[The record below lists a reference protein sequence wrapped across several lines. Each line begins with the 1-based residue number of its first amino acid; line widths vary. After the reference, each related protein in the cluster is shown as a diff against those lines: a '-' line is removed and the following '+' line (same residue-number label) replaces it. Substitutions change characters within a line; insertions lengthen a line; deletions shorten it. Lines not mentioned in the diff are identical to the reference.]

1 MKDEYVN
8 MLDALLVDL
17 RRQLLQAYETCND
30 GFQEERPSRAV
41 SASSSLTQA
50 MSQAMS
56 IASAVNL
63 DGLEGNALAID
74 GPVSA
79 SSSGSQ
85 NNKPRIVSPAL
96 LSMQSVGSGVDHGD
110 ASQVMKSGLD
120 GKSQAETNRVK
131 HRLRLR
137 LGALSASRLVSGK
150 SLHDAVAV
158 LGLTRYTVEDMN
170 VFVNLLADFIHL
182 EFESCSQELESMESS
197 AEVTLVDETEALG
210 TPVWEWP
217 DKATFATGNA
227 PLLTSSRTVS
237 HFGPGESASAARQ
250 YNVVPA
256 QALVDVFLAQEG
268 PTHKK
273 IFGSKLIP
281 MYRAMKEILLASE
294 TNRLVAEL
302 TFVRINDLAAPV
314 ERLNLLMYM
323 EPLVAIMIVANGI
336 MIGFQTDPRYEAW
349 SGWIYFESI
358 FAAFLLLE
366 ILLRMRFLRCRK
378 YWCGPDRYWN
388 WFDLVLGATGL
399 ADLTIQLITRDS
411 SVGGTS
417 LLRFCRLIRLVRIVK
432 VFRIKAMKD
441 LRLMVKGLVAGI
453 RTLLLAFTLLFGV
466 LYVISGFATITI
478 GTSKAAQDLELAS
491 FFENIPASMF
501 TAFRCFTGECVNN
514 EGRPIHSILAQLM
527 GWPFI
532 FAYVASYMLVTMGI
546 FNVILAVYVDIT
558 MKAAKENDAQTAEQY
573 SRESVRVARTT
584 RELLKKF
591 ATAYH
596 VYHAED
602 GRKGKRNSQDKMNI
616 TGLYADVHDHEE
628 IAITKD
634 LFLLIIQDR
643 AVQKLMDDLELPPD
657 RANLFEIIDADG
669 SGTLQITELLQGL
682 LKIRGEINKSDT
694 IAAYLVTK
702 ALQETFS
709 EHKEEFHKHKKKVLH
724 SIEALDLKLTM
735 MLKIMAQGQ
744 AQVSNEA
751 IAIAASMTPNM
762 SPENVMEV
770 MLSMDTLASGSERHP
785 RFHGERRK
793 DAQVTSQCLPLPIK
807 PLAFDDGEENSPSWT
822 PPEEMR
828 DDNKS

>member
-56 IASAVNL
+56 IPSNAVHL
-63 DGLEGNALAID
+63 DGLEGTSLAID

-96 LSMQSVGSGVDHGD
+96 HSQESAMSAGSGIFHGD

-137 LGALSASRLVSGK
+137 LGALSASRLVTGK
-150 SLHDAVAV
+150 SLHDAVVV

-197 AEVTLVDETEALG
+197 EVTVVDETEALG

-217 DKATFATGNA
+217 DKATFATGSA
-227 PLLTSSRTVS
+227 PLLVSSRTVT
-237 HFGPGESASAARQ
+237 HFGPGEPVAAARQ

-268 PTHKK
+268 ATHKK
-273 IFGSKLIP
+273 IFGSKLMP

-302 TFVRINDLAAPV
+302 TFVRINDLAAPI

-366 ILLRMRFLRCRK
+366 ILLRMRVLRCRK

-616 TGLYADVHDHEE
+616 TGLYADVGDHEQ

-724 SIEALDLKLTM
+724 SIEALDLKLTV
-735 MLKIMAQGQ
+735 MLKIMAQGSEGKLSR
-744 AQVSNEA
+744 VSNEA
-751 IAIAASMTPNM
+751 LAIAASMTPNM
-762 SPENVMEV
+762 SPENLMEA
-770 MLSMDTLASGSERHP
+770 MISMDTLASGSER
-785 RFHGERRK
+785 K
-793 DAQVTSQCLPLPIK
+793 DPQVTSQCLPLPIK
-807 PLAFDDGEENSPSWT
+807 PLAFDDGEENSPSWML
-822 PPEEMR
+822 PEEHER
-828 DDNKS
+828 WQE